1 MLMNRVQYFR
11 LISIAGAFLVGFWLP
26 LRLIGFDPA
35 FELEIVFDLL
45 VSAISIVNLY
55 LYFFDTEKDP
65 KKLRSWFSLTVVLDL
80 ICLLPLSL
88 GGLVLF
94 DETWAWAMV
103 LNLFSVRHIRN
114 IRKFLDGFPSL
125 QPVTYRL
132 VPLVIMLP
140 MLVHLVS
147 CGWIA
152 LGSGTAGSDA
162 DQLLTYVKAVYWSF
176 TTLTTVGYGDIS
188 AKTIP
193 QMLFTC
199 GIQVMG
205 VGVFG
210 FILSNVAS
218 ILARTDAA
226 REHHMD
232 NLDKIETFMKLHHT
246 PIELRSK
253 IRTYYHYM
261 WINKKGYQDHSL
273 LDGLP
278 TKIQSEL
285 FMHINRSIAEK
296 VPFLRDAGPELLEE
310 LMSELKPRVFVPDE
324 KIFRVD
330 EPGDALYFIQSG
342 SVDILSREGSR
353 IATLKD
359 GAFFGEIALISDK
372 PRSATAKAQ
381 TFCDVYMLERSAFE
395 RVTASYPEF
404 RHHVEEIMNMR
415 RAS

>member
-1 MLMNRVQYFR
+1 MNRIQFYR
-11 LISIAGAFLVGFWLP
+11 LISITGAFLVGFWLP
-26 LRLIGFDPA
+26 IRMIGFVPPLY
-35 FELEIVFDLL
+35 LEVAFDLL
-45 VSAISIVNLY
+45 VSAVSLINIY
-55 LYFFDTEKDP
+55 LYFYDTEKDP
-65 KKLRSWFSLTVVLDL
+65 KELGSWAAVSLHLDL
-80 ICLLPLSL
+80 ICVLPFSL
-88 GGLVLF
+88 AALVVF

-103 LNLFSVRHIRN
+103 INLLSVRHIRN

-132 VPLVIMLP
+132 VPLVITLP
-140 MLVHLVS
+140 LLVHLVS

-152 LGSGTAGSDA
+152 LGSGTAGNDA
-162 DQLLTYVKAVYWSF
+162 DQVLTYVKAVYWSF

-188 AKTIP
+188 AKSIP

-199 GIQVMG
+199 GIQVLG

-246 PIELRSK
+246 PQNLRSK

-261 WINKKGYQDHSL
+261 WINKKGYQDDSL

-278 TKIQSEL
+278 GKIQSEL

-296 VPFLRDAGPELLEE
+296 VPFLRDAGAELLEE
-310 LMSELKPRVFVPDE
+310 LMSELKPRIYIPDE
-324 KIFRVD
+324 KIFKID

-342 SVDILSREGSR
+342 SVDILSREGKKL
-353 IATLKD
+353 ATLKD

-372 PRSATAKAQ
+372 PRSATARAHS
-381 TFCDVYMLERSAFE
+381 FCDVYMLERSAFD

-404 RHHVEEIMNMR
+404 RHHVEEIMNQR
-415 RAS
+415 QVA